1 MSIINLSL
9 YVLISDDQ
17 TGRKLDQALD
27 SMNDF
32 LARYD
37 RFQTV
42 VDFHTEFM
50 DSGDAK
56 SYLDLT
62 LQPADDKY
70 YLLSVVDDPKGRTR
84 TTDTITRTSTNQG
97 PWTTT
102 REIKEKSYKDRLK
115 FSAQLA
121 KRWNDLV
128 IREVI
133 IESSGGAGPDYFLWD
148 DRFKLSLE
156 AFDLGSEDRPRLK
169 AKAHLYFWKNFY
181 VTAGYDDF
189 NSSHDKDRS
198 LFGGLGFYFTDE
210 DIKHLLSS
218 VPTGGIN

>member
-70 YLLSVVDDPKGRTR
+70 YLLSVVDDPKGRTG

-102 REIKEKSYKDRLK
+102 GEIKKKSCKDRLK

-148 DRFKLSLE
+148 DRF
-156 AFDLGSEDRPRLK
+156 
-169 AKAHLYFWKNFY
+169 
-181 VTAGYDDF
+181 
-189 NSSHDKDRS
+189 
-198 LFGGLGFYFTDE
+198 
-210 DIKHLLSS
+210 
-218 VPTGGIN
+218 